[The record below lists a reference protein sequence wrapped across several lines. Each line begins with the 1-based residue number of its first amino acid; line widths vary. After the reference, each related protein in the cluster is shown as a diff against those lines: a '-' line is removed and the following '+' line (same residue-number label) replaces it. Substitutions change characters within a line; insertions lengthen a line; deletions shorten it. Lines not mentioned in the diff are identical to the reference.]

1 MPEEKG
7 KQRFYLT
14 TPIYYVNARP
24 HLGTAYT
31 TVIADIIAR
40 FKRMSGHD
48 VLLVTGS
55 DENSQKIV
63 QAARDAGKEPLA
75 FCDEIVEA
83 YHAVWKLLHIGPYE
97 FVRTTEPR
105 HKKMVQHF
113 FQRLYDSGHV
123 YKGEYTGWYC
133 TPCETFYTEKE
144 LLEEG
149 RCPKCERATHEVSE
163 EAYFFRLSAFQEYLE
178 DLFKPENE
186 FVVPEF
192 RLNEMRARLRDGL
205 NDVCISR
212 SSLDWGIPLPWDD
225 GHVFYVWVDALLAYV
240 TGSGYDPDNPAA
252 PHWWPAQLNLMAKD
266 IPWFHAIIFPAMLKA
281 YSSGKDGRELAR
293 VEKMMVHGYWMHG
306 EGKMSKS
313 KGCAIT
319 PEEVMAIVG
328 ADGLRYFYAREIPLG
343 YDGNI
348 SLEAIVNRFNYELGN
363 DLGNL
368 LNRLMNMTARYFGG
382 VVPEKPEY
390 SESDLELAKLIA
402 DKRFAALELM
412 DKLEF
417 TRAIEEIFVIIRE
430 CNKLID
436 TRKPWT
442 LGKEP
447 QNAAEF
453 AGMFCTLADAL
464 KCAAVLLAPI
474 MPESMQALWEQLG
487 LPGTVEGAG
496 VAEAARPYPRGN
508 RIGEPKVLFPRVDMK
523 ELAKAAEEKP
533 PVAKKPPKEA
543 AKVDA
548 PNVINMIEYDD
559 FIKVELVAAKVIAA
573 ERVEGADKLL
583 KLQVDDGRGGRQIIA
598 GIAQWVKPE
607 DMVGLTIPIVANLK
621 PAKLRGEL
629 SQGMLLAAQDGAG
642 NLSVVVLQQEIA
654 PGSRVK

>member
-1 MPEEKG
+1 MPVEQG
-7 KQRFYLT
+7 KKRFFLT

-40 FKRMSGHD
+40 YKRMSGYE

-63 QAARDAGKEPLA
+63 QAAREAGMDPLA
-75 FCDEIVEA
+75 FCDEMAEA
-83 YHAVWKLLHIGPYE
+83 YHAAWRTLHIGPYE
-97 FVRTTEPR
+97 YVRTTEPR
-105 HKKMVQHF
+105 HKKLVQHF
-113 FQRLYDSGHV
+113 FQRLFDNGYV
-123 YKGEYTGWYC
+123 YKGKYTGWYC

-144 LLEEG
+144 LLEG
-149 RCPKCERATHEVSE
+149 GLCPKCERPTHEVSE
-163 EAYFFRLSAFQEYLE
+163 EAYFFRLSAFQDYLE
-178 DLFKPENE
+178 ELLKADNE
-186 FVVPEF
+186 FVIPDF
-192 RLNEMRARLRDGL
+192 RLNEMRSRVREGL

-240 TGSGYDPDNPAA
+240 TGSGYDPDNPAK

-266 IPWFHAIIFPAMLKA
+266 IPWFHAVIFPAMLKA
-281 YSSGKDGRELAR
+281 YSNGKDGRELAH
-293 VEKMMVHGYWMHG
+293 VVKMLVHGYWMHG
-306 EGKMSKS
+306 ESKMSKS
-313 KGCAIT
+313 KGGAVT
-319 PEEVMAIVG
+319 PQEVIDLVG

-382 VVPEKPEY
+382 VVPEHPEY
-390 SESDLELAKLIA
+390 RDSDLELAKLIA
-402 DKRFAALELM
+402 GKRAAAAELM

-417 TRAIEEIFVIIRE
+417 TRALEEIFAIIRE
-430 CNKLID
+430 CNRLID
-436 TRKPWT
+436 TRKPWA
-442 LGKEP
+442 LGKQP
-447 QNAAEF
+447 DRAGEF
-453 AGMFCTLADAL
+453 TGMFCMLFNAL

-474 MPESMQALWEQLG
+474 MPESMQALWEQIG
-487 LPGTVEGAG
+487 LPGNIADAG
-496 VAEAARPYPRGN
+496 IEEADRPYAHGS
-508 RIGEPKVLFPRVDMK
+508 RIGEPKVLFPRVELK
-523 ELAKAAEEKP
+523 EAEPEKAKPAP
-533 PVAKKPPKEA
+533 AKVPPKEET
-543 AKVDA
+543 KMDT
-548 PNVINMIEYDD
+548 PNVIEYDE
-559 FIKVELVAAKVIAA
+559 FAKVELIAAKVISA
-573 ERVEGADKLL
+573 EKVQGADKLL

-598 GIAQWVKPE
+598 GIAQWKTPE
-607 DMVGLTIPIVANLK
+607 EMVGLTIPIVANLK

-629 SQGMLLAAQDGAG
+629 SEGMLLAAQDGAG
-642 NLSVVVLQQEIA
+642 NLSVVVLQGDIA

>member
-1 MPEEKG
+1 MTEEKG
-7 KQRFYLT
+7 NKRFYLT

-40 FKRMSGHD
+40 FKRMRGYD

-83 YHAVWKLLHIGPYE
+83 YHAVWKLLNIGAYE
-97 FVRTTEPR
+97 FVRTTEAR

-123 YKGEYTGWYC
+123 YKGEYKGWYC

-144 LLEEG
+144 LIEEG
-149 RCPKCERATHEVSE
+149 HCPKCERETHEVSE

-192 RLNEMRARLRDGL
+192 RLNEMRARLREGL

-240 TGSGYDPDNPAA
+240 TGSGYDSDNPTKM
-252 PHWWPAQLNLMAKD
+252 HWWPAQLNLMAKD
-266 IPWFHAIIFPAMLKA
+266 IPWFHAVIFPAMLKA
-281 YSSGKDGRELAR
+281 YSSCDVGGKLERAEQML
-293 VEKMMVHGYWMHG
+293 VHGYWMLG
-306 EGKMSKS
+306 ESKMSKS
-313 KGCAIT
+313 KGGAVT
-319 PEEVMAIVG
+319 PEEVIAVVG

-343 YDGNI
+343 FDGNI

-382 VVPEKPEY
+382 VVPESPKY
-390 SESDLELAKLIA
+390 SEGDLELAKLIA
-402 DKRFAALELM
+402 EKREAALELM

-417 TRAIEEIFVIIRE
+417 TRAIEEIFAVIRE

-436 TRKPWT
+436 ARKPWT
-442 LGKEP
+442 LSKEP
-447 QNAAEF
+447 QNAGEF

-464 KCAAVLLAPI
+464 KCVAVLLAPV
-474 MPESMQALWEQLG
+474 MPATMQLLWEQLG
-487 LPGTVEGAG
+487 LPGTVESTG
-496 VAEAARPYPRGN
+496 VSEAARPYPRGN

-523 ELAKAAEEKP
+523 ELAKAAEKP
-533 PVAKKPPKEA
+533 QAAPKPAKEA

-548 PNVINMIEYDD
+548 PNISNMIEYDD

-607 DMVGLTIPIVANLK
+607 DLVGLTIPIVANLK

-629 SQGMLLAAQDGAG
+629 SEGMLLAAQDGAG
-642 NLSVVVLQQEIA
+642 GLSVVVCQSEIT
-654 PGSRVK
+654 PGARVK